1 MTRSLCAAGLPVPQ
15 TYSLTRSVL
24 VMEFL
29 GENGWPAPRLKDVE
43 LTKKSYERV
52 YKRLILILRDMYQK
66 CRLVHGD
73 LSEYNLLYYKKDIWI
88 IDVSQSVE
96 IDHPNALHFLRSD
109 CKNVTDY
116 FSKYGLCLKN
126 DA

>member
-1 MTRSLCAAGLPVPQ
+1 MHSLYAAGLPVPQ
-15 TYSLTRSVL
+15 TYSLTRNVL

-43 LTKKSYERV
+43 LTKKSYDRV
-52 YKRLILILRDMYQK
+52 YKRLILILREMYQK

-116 FSKYGLCLKN
+116 FSKWVS
-126 DA
+126 